1 MRSSHKAAA
10 VSVRFDDPNLV
21 SHAGLVPAMRL
32 AENAGLP
39 DLADG
44 LLTLDSTAGSNAGAK
59 VASIVAGMVAG
70 ADSIEDLDVI
80 RHGAL
85 PRLFTGVRAPSTL
98 GTFLRDF
105 TIGHNAQLENVLA
118 GTLARLRRLTPLLPE
133 IDKLAFVD
141 VDSKI
146 TRVFGPGKDGAAFGY
161 TGVRGLNFLGA
172 TLSSP
177 ISAPVITGTRLRG
190 GNADTRKHATSFV
203 KTNLARARTAGG
215 ATGKLLVRMDSGY
228 YVGEILQTV
237 LDENAWFS
245 VTAQQNSS
253 VQAAIASIPD
263 TAWQKITYTTPVY
276 DEDTQEWVSTAQ
288 IAETRY
294 TAFTNPTDNGQFI
307 TARLIVRRTPKTTN
321 STEAGTGALFPVYRY
336 QAVFTNSPFD
346 LHAADTHHRAR
357 AGTIEQVF
365 GDLNNSALAHFPS
378 GRFAANAAWLTL
390 AALTHNL
397 LRAAG
402 CLTSVFHAKA
412 RTNTLRHHLINIA
425 ARTTRSARKTT
436 LHLPQNWPWA
446 DSFTHLFTTIHAPP
460 TPTLNS

>member
-1 MRSSHKAAA
+1 MRSSHKARA

-21 SHAGLVPAMRL
+21 SNVGLVPVMRL
-32 AENAGLP
+32 AQDAGLL
-39 DLADG
+39 DLADERVRLG
-44 LLTLDSTAGSNAGAK
+44 STAGSNAGAK
-59 VASIVAGMVAG
+59 VSSIVAGMVAG

-80 RHGAL
+80 RHGGL
-85 PRLFTGVRAPSTL
+85 PRLFTGMRAPSTL

-118 GTLARLRRLTPLLPE
+118 ATLARLRQLTPLLPGV
-133 IDKLAFVD
+133 DTLAFLD

-146 TRVFGPGKDGAAFGY
+146 TRVFGSGKDGAKYGY

-203 KTNLARARTAGG
+203 TRNLATARTAGG

-228 YVGEILQTV
+228 YVGEILQAI
-237 LDENAWFS
+237 LDDGAWFS
-245 VTAQQNSS
+245 VTAQQNVSI
-253 VQAAIASIPD
+253 QKAIASIPD
-263 TAWQKITYTTPVY
+263 IAWRKITYAQPVY
-276 DEDTQEWVSTAQ
+276 DDDTEKWVSTVE
-288 IAETRY
+288 IAEITH
-294 TAFTNPTDNGQFI
+294 TAFTNPTENGQFI
-307 TARLIVRRTPKTTN
+307 TARLIVRRFPKN
-321 STEAGTGALFPVYRY
+321 SGTSEGTGELFPVYRY

-346 LHAADTHHRAR
+346 LHTADIHHRAR
-357 AGTIEQVF
+357 AGAIEQVF
-365 GDLNNSALAHFPS
+365 ADLNNSALAHFPS

-397 LRAAG
+397 LRATG

-412 RTNTLRHHLINIA
+412 HTNTLRRHLIHLA
-425 ARTTRSARKTT
+425 ARITRSARKTV
-436 LHLPQNWPWA
+436 LHLPQHWPWA
-446 DSFTHLFTTIHAPP
+446 DSYTHLFTSVHAPP
-460 TPTLNS
+460 TPA

>member
-1 MRSSHKAAA
+1 
-10 VSVRFDDPNLV
+10 VSVRFDDANLV
-21 SHAGLVPAMRL
+21 SHAGLVPVMRL

-39 DLADG
+39 DLADE

-80 RHGAL
+80 RHGGL
-85 PRLFTGVRAPSTL
+85 PRLFTGARAPSTL

-105 TIGHNAQLENVLA
+105 TIGHNAQLENVLT
-118 GTLARLRRLTPLLPE
+118 GVLARLRRLAPVLPE
-133 IDKLAFVD
+133 VGKLAFLD

-146 TRVFGPGKDGAAFGY
+146 TQVYGPDKEGAAFGH

-172 TLSSP
+172 TLSTLV
-177 ISAPVITGTRLRG
+177 SAPVITGTRLRG
-190 GNADTRKHATSFV
+190 GNADTRKHATSFI
-203 KTNLARARTAGG
+203 KQNLHRARTLA

-228 YVGEILQTV
+228 YVGEVLQAV
-237 LDENAWFS
+237 IDDGAWFS

-253 VQAAIASIPD
+253 VQAAIASIPED
-263 TAWQKITYTTPVY
+263 AWQKITYQSPVY
-276 DEDTQEWVSTAQ
+276 DEDSQQWVREAQ
-288 IAETRY
+288 IAEITY
-294 TAFTNPTDNGQFI
+294 TAFTNATTNGQFI
-307 TARLIVRRTPKTTN
+307 TARLIVRRTPDTTGE
-321 STEAGTGALFPVYRY
+321 TTGELFPVYRY

-346 LHAADTHHRAR
+346 LFTVDTHHRQR
-357 AGTIEQVF
+357 AGTVEQVF
-365 GDLNNSALAHFPS
+365 ADLNTSALAHFPS

-412 RTNTLRHHLINIA
+412 RTNTIRRHLVHIA
-425 ARTTRSARKTT
+425 ARITRSARKTT
-436 LHLPQNWPWA
+436 LRLPENWPWA
-446 DSFTHLFTTIHAPP
+446 DSLTHLHTTIHAPP
-460 TPTLNS
+460 TPA

>member
-1 MRSSHKAAA
+1 

-21 SHAGLVPAMRL
+21 SQAGLVPVMRL
-32 AENAGLP
+32 AENAGLA
-39 DLADG
+39 DLADE

-59 VASIVAGMVAG
+59 VSSIVAGMVAG
-70 ADSIEDLDVI
+70 ADSIDDLDVI

-85 PRLFTGVRAPSTL
+85 PRLFTEIRAPSTL

-133 IDKLAFVD
+133 VEKLAFLD

-146 TRVFGPGKDGAAFGY
+146 TRVYGRQKEGAAFGY
-161 TGVRGLNFLGA
+161 TGVRGLNFLSA

-177 ISAPVITGTRLRG
+177 VSAPVITGTRLRG

-203 KTNLARARTAGG
+203 TQNLTRARTTGG

-228 YVGEILQTV
+228 YVGKILAAIR
-237 LDENAWFS
+237 DNGAWFS

-253 VQAAIASIPD
+253 IQAAITSIPD
-263 TAWQKITYTTPVY
+263 TAWQKITYKAPIY
-276 DEDTQEWVSTAQ
+276 DEDTNQWVSTAQ
-288 IAETRY
+288 IAETLY

-307 TARLIVRRTPKTTN
+307 TARLIIRRTPKTTSDAEN
-321 STEAGTGALFPVYRY
+321 TAELFPVYRY

-346 LHAADTHHRAR
+346 TVTADTHHRAR
-357 AGTIEQVF
+357 AGAIEQVF
-365 GDLNNSALAHFPS
+365 ADLNNSALAHIPS
-378 GRFAANAAWLTL
+378 SRFTANAAWLTL
-390 AALTHNL
+390 AAITHNL
-397 LRAAG
+397 LRATG

-412 RTNTLRHHLINIA
+412 HTATLRRHLIHIA
-425 ARTTRSARKTT
+425 ARITHSARKTI
-436 LHLPQNWPWA
+436 LHLPANWPWA
-446 DSFTHLFTTIHAPP
+446 NSYTHLFTTTHAPP
-460 TPTLNS
+460 TPT